1 MHEKDDIRDNRIK
14 VVMAEAEACE
24 KVAYALKSEQGRIVW
39 GVIVGRLQ
47 RIEQEWRN
55 LATKRLSPPFY
66 EYSKEDLNSM
76 KAYQAKMEEF
86 ESLLNDYKIDKLLD
100 KAKGKRAEAQAY
112 SQGMPAVPAGYN

>member
-14 VVMAEAEACE
+14 AAMAEAEACE
-24 KVAYALKSEQGRIVW
+24 KVAYALKSEQGNIVW
-39 GVIVGRLQ
+39 GIIIGRLQ
-47 RIEQEWRN
+47 RIEREWQN
-55 LATKRLSPPFY
+55 LAIQKLKPPFY
-66 EYSKEDLNSM
+66 EYSKEHLNEM

-112 SQGMPAVPAGYN
+112 SQGMPAVAAGYN